1 MIAIRKL
8 LDKCLEFICSVVFVV
23 MILVVLYQI
32 FVRTV
37 LGNPNTVTEEFVK
50 FSLVWL
56 SLLASAYVVGKRSHL
71 SVSLLSDHLNP
82 QKQRILDT
90 VVQILFVLFAAVVM
104 IFGGFKAVSVTMG
117 QLSPSLGIPMGLI
130 YLAVPVSGILI
141 LVYSLLNLIQGKPQ
155 EESEG

>member
-8 LDKCLEFICSVVFVV
+8 LDKCLEIVCSVVFVA

-32 FVRTV
+32 FVRAV
-37 LGNPNTVTEEFVK
+37 LGNPNTITEEFVK

-71 SVSLLSDHLNP
+71 SVSLLSEHLNLKN
-82 QKQRILDT
+82 QKILDT
-90 VVQILFVLFAAVVM
+90 IVQLLFVIFAAVVM

-117 QLSPSLGIPMGLI
+117 QLSPSLGIPMGI
-130 YLAVPVSGILI
+130 VYLSVPVSGILI
-141 LVYSLLNLIQGKPQ
+141 LIYSVLNLLQGKPQ
-155 EESEG
+155 EESEE